1 MSRTGITFEEVK
13 KAIAEL
19 QGRQK
24 NPTVDAIREILGTG
38 SKSTIARFLR
48 EWRAQHGLSS
58 DSDGRLPS
66 DLLSIVNGLWDTLR
80 NKADTQIEQ
89 YRLEFDTKTVQIQQ
103 QLTQARQLEASLRQ
117 TMHTLEEQLH
127 QQNDGMQ
134 QLKAKL
140 MTESQEKIRM
150 TERAASFESRCHEN
164 QAENQRLHQLLK
176 HVQENL
182 EHYQAA
188 TQQLRQEQSLAME
201 KQQNEYEQRLSSLV
215 GQVNTAANEKSVY
228 QSQYEQLAKAHESLM
243 VEHKTLKQE
252 NAEINSQ
259 HEVLKIMHDK
269 IRHDHDSMT
278 EKSQAQFTELTALQ
292 HTVIELKLNIT
303 LRDEKIALL
312 EKDIARANDKIETLR
327 DENQFAIQEKASLEG
342 QLKQMQAM
350 LPSKKALDSIA
361 S

>member
-24 NPTVDAIREILGTG
+24 NPTVDSIREILGTG

-48 EWRAQHGLSS
+48 EWRAQHGLGS
-58 DSDGRLPS
+58 DSDSRLPS
-66 DLLSIVNGLWDTLR
+66 DLLGIVNGLWDVLQH
-80 NKADTQIEQ
+80 KAGTQIEQ

-103 QLTQARQLEASLRQ
+103 QLIQARQLEASMRQ
-117 TMHTLEEQLH
+117 TIHTLEEQLH
-127 QQNDGMQ
+127 QQNEGMQ

-150 TERAASFESRCHEN
+150 TERTASLESRCQEN
-164 QAENQRLHQLLK
+164 HAENQRLHQLLK

-201 KQQNEYEQRLSSLV
+201 KQQNEYEQRLSSLAV
-215 GQVNTAANEKSVY
+215 QANTAANEKSVVKA
-228 QSQYEQLAKAHESLM
+228 QYEQLAKAHESLM
-243 VEHKTLKQE
+243 AEHKTLKQE
-252 NAEINSQ
+252 NTEIHSQ
-259 HEVLKIMHDK
+259 HEVLKIMHNK
-269 IRHDHDSMT
+269 IRHDHDSMK
-278 EKSQAQFTELTALQ
+278 EKNQAQFTELTVLQ
-292 HTVIELKLNIT
+292 NTAIELKLNIT
-303 LRDEKIALL
+303 LRNEKIASL
-312 EKDIARANDKIETLR
+312 EEAISSSNDKIETLR
-327 DENQFAIQEKASLEG
+327 HESLFTLQEKASLEG
-342 QLKQMQAM
+342 QLKQIQTM
-350 LPSKKALDSIA
+350 LPPRKMLDSVA